1 MIQENNKITQGQL
14 MLFLVQSQIGIG
26 ILSLPHNVHNL
37 AKGGA
42 WISILIAGFISQLVI
57 LLLFA
62 LCRLFPADNIY
73 TFLPKIIGKPIGSLL
88 SVGYIAYFLFS
99 TGVTLAKFTNI
110 IGKWVLPETPTWAI
124 NILMI
129 LVTVYLVKENV
140 RIIARFFVTTSVV
153 IIIMVILSLIG
164 YTSINFSYLLPVT
177 EAGWINILKAS
188 KEALFPM
195 TGCEIMLVIY
205 PMVQGLSSGK
215 LKAVSIGNLITTLFY
230 TFEVFTSLIIFSPEE
245 LPLIPE
251 PILYMLKAFSF
262 HIVDRIDLLFL
273 SLWVVMVFTSM
284 CSYLYSGVIGL
295 GHIFHKGK
303 HKKSLFYVAGII
315 FFIAIMPKNPSTIV
329 FYDSLIT
336 ASFATMIVVL
346 PIILLSVAFFMKKRE
361 KTI

>member
-26 ILSLPHNVHNL
+26 ILSLPHTVHNL

-42 WISILIAGFISQLVI
+42 WISILIAGLISQLVI

-88 SVGYIAYFLFS
+88 SFGYIAYFLFS
-99 TGVTLAKFTNI
+99 TGVILAKFTNI

-129 LVTVYLVKENV
+129 LVTMYLVKEKV

-164 YTSINFSYLLPVT
+164 YTSINFSYLFPVT

-262 HIVDRIDLLFL
+262 HIVDRVDLLFL

-284 CSYLYSGVIGL
+284 CSYLYLGVTGL
-295 GHIFHKGK
+295 GHIFHKGE
-303 HKKSLFYVAGII
+303 HTRSLFYVAVIL
-315 FFIAIMPKNPSTIV
+315 FFISISPKNPSIIV
-329 FYDSLIT
+329 FYDALIT